1 MTTNGKPGSTLLES
15 MLRLHGE
22 FRSALD
28 PLSLTPLQ
36 AGVLL
41 YLHRRTGSGIF
52 EAAQALGIKSPTLT
66 PVVQDLVRRRLIS
79 REENESDRRYRP
91 LVLTRQGQALVPRI
105 TERIAAIRY
114 GSDAPALQVIKG

>member
-1 MTTNGKPGSTLLES
+1 MTTNGKPAATLLEA

-41 YLHRRTGSGIF
+41 YLHRRTGAGIF

-66 PVVQDLVRRRLIS
+66 PVVQDLVRRQLAS
-79 REENESDRRYRP
+79 RQEDPTDRRNRP
-91 LVLTRQGQALVPRI
+91 LTLTSQGQALVHRI
-105 TERIAAIRY
+105 RKRTASITY
-114 GSDAPALQVIKG
+114 G